1 MTTRPVLVVE
11 DDPDVR
17 DLLTRRLQSL
27 GHAVLAASSGEEALD
42 LAGASPPSLVLLD
55 IRLPGMDGWEV
66 LRRLRSAAATA
77 DAAVL
82 IVSVLDPPDEHPP
95 VDGYLIKPFRITS
108 IDRLVAGIL
117 ARGGSRRAG
126 VEDEDGARSE

>member
-1 MTTRPVLVVE
+1 LTKGPVLVVE

-17 DLLTRRLQSL
+17 DLLTRRLVIL
-27 GHAVLAASSGEEALD
+27 GHAVLAAASGEEALE
-42 LAGASPPSLVLLD
+42 LATASPPALVLLD
-55 IRLPGMDGWEV
+55 IRLPGIDGWEV
-66 LRRLRSAAATA
+66 LRRLRSTAATA

-82 IVSVLDPPDEHPP
+82 VVSVLDPPDDHPP

-126 VEDEDGARSE
+126 GNDEE

>member
-1 MTTRPVLVVE
+1 MTPGPVLVVE

-17 DLLTRRLQSL
+17 DLLTTRLGFL
-27 GHAVLAASSGEEALD
+27 GHAVVAASSGEEALE
-42 LAGASPPSLVLLD
+42 LATASPPSLVLLD
-55 IRLPGMDGWEV
+55 ILLPGIDGWEV
-66 LRRLRSAAATA
+66 LRQLRSAAATA
-77 DAAVL
+77 DTAVL
-82 IVSVLDPPDEHPP
+82 VVSVLDPPESHPP

-126 VEDEDGARSE
+126 VEAEDGAGSE